1 MTKIFSTKLDVKTL
15 ELFDSFC
22 DRYHLKKSS
31 VLEEFIQEGIRRY
44 STTWELVKSI
54 ERGLEDQKAGNLYP
68 TDEVEKMVFGKRKA
82 A

>member
-22 DRYHLKKSS
+22 GRYHLKKSS
-31 VLEEFIQEGIRRY
+31 VLEDFIREGIQRY

-54 ERGLEDQKAGNLYP
+54 ERGLEDQKAGNLYSL
-68 TDEVEKMVFGKRKA
+68 EEAEKIVFGRKKA
-82 A
+82 V